1 VREIKGQ
8 LEEKFW
14 RYIMWQRI
22 EKRVCGRGR
31 ESVRYRRR
39 WRDIITYVE

>member
-8 LEEKFW
+8 RGEKFW
-14 RYIMWQRI
+14 RYIAWQRI

-31 ESVRYRRR
+31 ESDR
-39 WRDIITYVE
+39 